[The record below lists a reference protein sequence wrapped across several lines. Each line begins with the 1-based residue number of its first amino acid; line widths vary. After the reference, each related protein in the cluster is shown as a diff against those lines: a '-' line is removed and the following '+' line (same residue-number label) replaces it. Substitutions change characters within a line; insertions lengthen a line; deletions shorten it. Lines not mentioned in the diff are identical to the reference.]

1 MKLLCFFCLS
11 FALCGKVGYIDFVN
25 GTAEFYQGSKWK
37 PIKVGKKIKTGDSL
51 RTGLQSSLGILLF
64 DGSKFSLEENSV
76 ISVAHLEKQNNSLKA
91 RFKINQGE
99 FLFNVQKLMGKEAFV
114 DFETNT
120 ATAAIRGTIGG
131 IEVEGEN
138 VQMYLHEGFLNISHA
153 SENFTINALEWA
165 YLRKDNVRRETLS
178 PEKLK
183 QRIQKRRKLRTKLG
197 QSIGARPNSNLIKIM
212 QKPSSERTAKEKQE
226 LQKFRRFLSEREKDR
241 ETLIAKQ
248 KKLQVLFE
256 KLKEQ
261 YPNLSDEKIKARFFD
276 KHRDKQ
282 KGKKKNKK

>member
-1 MKLLCFFCLS
+1 L
-11 FALCGKVGYIDFVN
+11 
-25 GTAEFYQGSKWK
+25 
-37 PIKVGKKIKTGDSL
+37 GKKIKTGDSL

-76 ISVAHLEKQNNSLKA
+76 ISVTHLEKQNNSLKA

-99 FLFNVQKLMGKEAFV
+99 FLFNVQKLIGKEAFV

-138 VQMYLHEGFLNISHA
+138 VQMYLHEGFLNISHD

-197 QSIGARPNSNLIKIM
+197 QSMGARPNSNLIKIM